1 MRKAVEKGFAVLQY
15 LVLIAV
21 SFVAAVPVYSCVIT
35 SFKTTEEMSTKP
47 FLSMPE
53 NWMNLE
59 NYQIMIESGYL
70 RSLLITTFIVLITVC
85 ISALLNAMVAYGLS
99 RMEFRWKKLVYGL
112 IVMASFI
119 PAVTMQIYVFR
130 VMVQL
135 KLVNTLT
142 GYVLI
147 LSCVDMVSIIIFSQY
162 FSSIPKS
169 IDEAAYLEGCSA
181 FDIFFRIHLPLLR
194 QAFLTVA
201 IIRGIYVYNE
211 YYIANIYLLDRS
223 KYQTV
228 TTLLNMFN
236 TPYGHGNK
244 YNVISAGVM
253 LVALPTIAAFILC
266 QKRIYNGL
274 TSSKNTD
281 II

>member
-1 MRKAVEKGFAVLQY
+1 MRKVVEKAFTILQY
-15 LVLIAV
+15 VVLVAV
-21 SFVAAVPVYSCVIT
+21 SFVAAVPIYSCVIT
-35 SFKTTEEMSTKP
+35 SFKTNEELATQP
-47 FLSMPE
+47 FLSTPE
-53 NWMNLE
+53 SWINLE
-59 NYQIMIESGYL
+59 NYRIIFESGYP
-70 RSLLITTFIVLITVC
+70 RALLITAVIVIITVC
-85 ISALLNAMVAYGLS
+85 ASALLNAMIAYALS
-99 RMEFRWKKLVYGL
+99 RLEFRGKKLIYGL
-112 IVMASFI
+112 IVMSSFI

-130 VMVQL
+130 VMVSL
-135 KLVNTLT
+135 NLVNTLT

-147 LSCVDMVSIIIFSQY
+147 LSCVDMISIIIFSQY
-162 FSSIPKS
+162 FSSVPTS

-181 FDIFFRIHLPLLR
+181 FDVFFRIHLPLLR

-236 TPYGHGNK
+236 TPYGHGNQ

-253 LVALPTIAAFILC
+253 LVALPTIAAFIVF

-274 TSSKNTD
+274 TSNKNSD
-281 II
+281 LI

>member
-1 MRKAVEKGFAVLQY
+1 MRKAIEKGFALLQY
-15 LVLIAV
+15 LVLITV
-21 SFVAAVPVYSCVIT
+21 SFIAAVPICSCVLT
-35 SFKTTEEMSTKP
+35 SFKTNDELMSKS
-47 FLSMPE
+47 FLSSPD
-53 NWMNLE
+53 NWLNLD
-59 NYQIMIESGYL
+59 NYGIIVKSGYL
-70 RSLLITTFIVLITVC
+70 RSLLITAVIVIITVC
-85 ISALLNAMVAYGLS
+85 VSALLNAMIAYALS
-99 RMEFRWKKLVYGL
+99 RLKFRGKKLIYGL
-112 IVMASFI
+112 IVMATFI

-130 VMVQL
+130 VMVKL
-135 KLVNTLT
+135 NLVNTLT

-147 LSCVDMVSIIIFSQY
+147 LSSVDMISIIIFSQY
-162 FSSIPKS
+162 FSSIPTS
-169 IDEAAYLEGCSA
+169 IDEAAYLEGCTA
-181 FDIFFRIHLPLLR
+181 FDVFFRIHLPLLR

-236 TPYGHGNK
+236 TPYGHGNQ

-253 LVALPTIAAFILC
+253 LVALPTIAAFIVF

-274 TSSKNTD
+274 TSNKNTD
-281 II
+281 LI

>member
-1 MRKAVEKGFAVLQY
+1 MRKAVEKGFIFLQY
-15 LVLIAV
+15 IVLIAV
-21 SFVAAVPVYSCVIT
+21 SFVAAVPIYSCVIT
-35 SFKTTEEMSTKP
+35 SFKTNNELSSKE
-47 FLSMPE
+47 FLSSPDSWL
-53 NWMNLE
+53 NFD
-59 NYQIMIESGYL
+59 NYDIIFESGYL
-70 RSLLITTFIVLITVC
+70 KALLVTTVIVIITVC
-85 ISALLNAMVAYGLS
+85 ISALLNAMIAYALS
-99 RMEFRWKKLVYGL
+99 RLKFRGKKLIYGL

-130 VMVQL
+130 VMVSL

-142 GYVLI
+142 GYILI
-147 LSCVDMVSIIIFSQY
+147 LSCVDMVSIVIFLQY
-162 FSSIPKS
+162 FAAIPS
-169 IDEAAYLEGCSA
+169 NIDEAAYLDGSSS
-181 FDIFFRIHLPLLR
+181 FNIFFKIHLPLLR

-201 IIRGIYVYNE
+201 IIRGIYIYNE

-236 TPYGHGNK
+236 TPYGHGNQ
-244 YNVISAGVM
+244 YNVISAGVI
-253 LVALPTIAAFILC
+253 LVALPTILAFILF

-281 II
+281 IV